1 MELITFESE
10 TFKSLVKKIDNIAEY
25 VASKSNEGSGE
36 REIWLDSYE
45 LADLL
50 HISVKTLQRL
60 RKDKLIS
67 YSKLRGKCV
76 YRLSDIERGLSER
89 LIKGEPKTLE
99 EFRKNYMV
107 KSGLKF

>member
-1 MELITFESE
+1 MEIITFDSE
-10 TFKSLVKKIDNIAEY
+10 AFKSLEKKIDNIAAFI
-25 VASKSNEGSGE
+25 ASSKTDGDNDK
-36 REIWLDSYE
+36 REVWLDSFE

-50 HISVKTLQRL
+50 KISLKTLQRL

-76 YRLSDIERGLSER
+76 YRLSDVEKGLSER

-99 EFRKNYMV
+99 EFRKNYM
-107 KSGLKF
+107 LKIGH